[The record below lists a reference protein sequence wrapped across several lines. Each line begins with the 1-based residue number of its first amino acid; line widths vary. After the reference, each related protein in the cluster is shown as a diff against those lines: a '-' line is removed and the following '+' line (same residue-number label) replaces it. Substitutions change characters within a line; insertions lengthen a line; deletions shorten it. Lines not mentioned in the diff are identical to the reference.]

1 MKFLL
6 AKPANFNDIKR
17 VILESEDLGLDST
30 LTEKFGTVKGEPLSL
45 EKSLEILSG
54 FKDNN
59 EILCVGCCTFSK
71 NGLLGQRS
79 IFYSLATFIL

>member
-6 AKPANFNDIKR
+6 EKPANFNDIKR
-17 VILESEDLGLDST
+17 VIIESEDLGLDST
-30 LTEKFGTVKGEPLSL
+30 LTEKFGKLKGEPITL
-45 EKSLEILSG
+45 EQSQEVLKG

-71 NGLLGQRS
+71 GGLLGQRA
-79 IFYSLATFIL
+79 IFYSLAATIL

>member
-30 LTEKFGTVKGEPLSL
+30 LTE
-45 EKSLEILSG
+45 
-54 FKDNN
+54 
-59 EILCVGCCTFSK
+59 
-71 NGLLGQRS
+71 
-79 IFYSLATFIL
+79 